1 MAPNQGN
8 LFRFLTHPSNT
19 KPMIQ
24 EQTQIEELKEPL
36 ECLMAGEW
44 GFTEFKELP
53 LIGEW
58 ATAIQ
63 SVPIA
68 LHVCLEHECAVN
80 LKNAL
85 WRISPLSPDFI
96 KEEGIDVNAL
106 GGELMKLAEETAFTA
121 IAGGI
126 GLQVNEFASLLGSI
140 ALYLSIN
147 STIVATQIELFEK
160 GDGVCLHKGPLP
172 WPFPVK
178 VGPFL
183 VDIPVVVSPRIPVS

>member
-1 MAPNQGN
+1 
-8 LFRFLTHPSNT
+8 
-19 KPMIQ
+19 MIQ
-24 EQTQIEELKEPL
+24 EQKQIEELKEPL

-58 ATAIQ
+58 AKAIQ

-85 WRISPLSPDFI
+85 WSISPLSPDFI
-96 KEEGIDVNAL
+96 KEEGIDVNVL

-126 GLQVNEFASLLGSI
+126 GLQVSEFASLLGSI
-140 ALYLSIN
+140 ALYLGVN
-147 STIVATQIELFEK
+147 STIIATQIELFEK
-160 GDGVCLHKGPLP
+160 GNGVCLHKGPLP

-178 VGPFL
+178 VGYFL
-183 VDIPVVVSPRIPVS
+183 VDIPVIVSPRIPVTT

>member
-1 MAPNQGN
+1 M
-8 LFRFLTHPSNT
+8 
-19 KPMIQ
+19 
-24 EQTQIEELKEPL
+24 EQPQNIIDQLREPL
-36 ECLMAGEW
+36 DCLMAGEW

-58 ATAIQ
+58 ASAIK

-68 LHVCLEHECAVN
+68 IHVCLEPECAIE

-85 WRISPLSPDFI
+85 WDISPLSPEFI
-96 KEEGIDVNAL
+96 KNKEIDVNQL
-106 GGELMKLAEETAFTA
+106 GGELMKLAEDTAFTA
-121 IAGGI
+121 IASGI
-126 GLQVNEFASLLGSI
+126 GLQVSEFASLLGSI
-140 ALYLSIN
+140 ALYISIN
-147 STIVATQIELFEK
+147 STIIATQIELFEK

-183 VDIPVVVSPRIPVS
+183 VDIPVIVSPRIPLSMDENSS

>member
-1 MAPNQGN
+1 
-8 LFRFLTHPSNT
+8 
-19 KPMIQ
+19 MIQ
-24 EQTQIEELKEPL
+24 EQKQIEELKEPL

-58 ATAIQ
+58 SKAIQ

-85 WRISPLSPDFI
+85 WSISPLSPDFI
-96 KEEGIDVNAL
+96 KEEGIDVNVL
-106 GGELMKLAEETAFTA
+106 GGELMNLAEETAFTA

-126 GLQVNEFASLLGSI
+126 GLQVSEFASLLGSI
-140 ALYLSIN
+140 ALYLGIN
-147 STIVATQIELFEK
+147 STIIATQIELFEK
-160 GDGVCLHKGPLP
+160 GNGVCLHKGPLP

-183 VDIPVVVSPRIPVS
+183 VDIPVIVSPRVPVSS

>member
-1 MAPNQGN
+1 MITADEKPIGQ
-8 LFRFLTHPSNT
+8 FR
-19 KPMIQ
+19 
-24 EQTQIEELKEPL
+24 EPID
-36 ECLMAGEW
+36 CLLAGEW

-68 LHVCLEHECAVN
+68 VHVCLEHECAIK
-80 LKNAL
+80 LKESL
-85 WRISPLSPDFI
+85 WKLSPLKPEFI
-96 KEEGIDVNAL
+96 KEGNIDLDLLQKEVFR
-106 GGELMKLAEETAFTA
+106 LAEESALAA

-126 GLQVNEFASLLGSI
+126 GLQINEFVSLLGSV
-140 ALYLSIN
+140 ALYVSVN
-147 STIVATQIELFEK
+147 STIIATQIELFEK
-160 GDGVCLHKGPLP
+160 GAGVCLHKGPLP

-183 VDIPVVVSPRIPVS
+183 VDIPVIVSPRISISG

>member
-1 MAPNQGN
+1 
-8 LFRFLTHPSNT
+8 
-19 KPMIQ
+19 
-24 EQTQIEELKEPL
+24 
-36 ECLMAGEW
+36 MAGEW

-63 SVPIA
+63 SMPIA
-68 LHVCLEHECAVN
+68 LHVCLEHECAVK
-80 LKNAL
+80 LKEAL
-85 WRISPLSPDFI
+85 WSISPLSPDFI
-96 KEEGIDVNAL
+96 KEREIDVNLL

-126 GLQVNEFASLLGSI
+126 GLQVSEFASLLGSI

-160 GDGVCLHKGPLP
+160 GEGVCLHKGPLP

-183 VDIPVVVSPRIPVS
+183 VDIPVIVGPRMSVSE

>member
-1 MAPNQGN
+1 MM
-8 LFRFLTHPSNT
+8 LE
-19 KPMIQ
+19 K
-24 EQTQIEELKEPL
+24 TQIEQLREPL
-36 ECLMAGEW
+36 DCLMAGEW

-68 LHVCLEHECAVN
+68 VHVCLEHECAVK
-80 LKNAL
+80 LKDAL
-85 WRISPLSPDFI
+85 WDLSPLSSEFI
-96 KEEGIDVNAL
+96 KGEAIDVNVL
-106 GGELMKLAEETAFTA
+106 GEELMKLAEETAFTA

-126 GLQVNEFASLLGSI
+126 GLQVSEFASLLGSI
-140 ALYLSIN
+140 ALYLSVN
-147 STIVATQIELFEK
+147 TTIVATQIELFEK
-160 GDGVCLHKGPLP
+160 GNGVCLHKGPLP

-183 VDIPVVVSPRIPVS
+183 VDVPVIVSPRVPVTS

>member
-1 MAPNQGN
+1 MM
-8 LFRFLTHPSNT
+8 LE
-19 KPMIQ
+19 K
-24 EQTQIEELKEPL
+24 TQIEQLREPL
-36 ECLMAGEW
+36 DCLMAGEW

-68 LHVCLEHECAVN
+68 VHVCLEHECAVK
-80 LKNAL
+80 LKDAL
-85 WRISPLSPDFI
+85 WDLSPLSSEFI
-96 KEEGIDVNAL
+96 KGEAIDVNVL
-106 GGELMKLAEETAFTA
+106 GEELMKLAEETALTA

-126 GLQVNEFASLLGSI
+126 GLQVSEFASLLGSI
-140 ALYLSIN
+140 ALYLSVN
-147 STIVATQIELFEK
+147 TTIVATQIELFEK
-160 GDGVCLHKGPLP
+160 GNGVCLHKGPLP

-183 VDIPVVVSPRIPVS
+183 VDVPVIVSPRVPVSS

>member
-1 MAPNQGN
+1 MINEKTQ
-8 LFRFLTHPSNT
+8 LT
-19 KPMIQ
+19 
-24 EQTQIEELKEPL
+24 ELREPL
-36 ECLMAGEW
+36 DCLMAGEW

-68 LHVCLEHECAVN
+68 VHVCLEHTCAVK
-80 LKNAL
+80 LKDAL
-85 WRISPLSPDFI
+85 WKLSPLSPEFI
-96 KEEGIDVNAL
+96 KAGEIDVNIL
-106 GGELMKLAEETAFTA
+106 GGELMNLAEETAFTA

-126 GLQVNEFASLLGSI
+126 GLQVSEFASLLGSI
-140 ALYLSIN
+140 ALYLSLN

-160 GDGVCLHKGPLP
+160 GEGVCLHKGPLP

-183 VDIPVVVSPRIPVS
+183 VDIPVIVSTRIPTPE

>member
-1 MAPNQGN
+1 
-8 LFRFLTHPSNT
+8 
-19 KPMIQ
+19 MIQ
-24 EQTQIEELKEPL
+24 PNPDNVEIYRGLVD
-36 ECLMAGEW
+36 CLMNGTW

-63 SVPIA
+63 TIPIA
-68 LHVCLEHECAVN
+68 VHVCMGHECAVN
-80 LKNAL
+80 LKDAL
-85 WRISPLSPDFI
+85 WGLSPLSSDI
-96 KEEGIDVNAL
+96 VKEGILDVGLL
-106 GGELMKLAEETAFTA
+106 GTELRGLVEESAFAA

-126 GLQVNEFASLLGSI
+126 GLQVNQFASLFGSI
-140 ALYLSIN
+140 ALYLSVN

-160 GDGVCLHKGPLP
+160 GNGVCLHKGPLP

-183 VDIPVVVSPRIPVS
+183 VDIPVIVSPRISDSD